1 MANSGRL
8 LEKARHHRQ
17 KIIHPQAY
25 ASAYN
30 RHVSMVRDAHW
41 QFNDPNFHP
50 FSSGL
55 LPRQLLA
62 AVVIVL
68 WLVVLWLVAALV
80 AEQHTSRRVGA
91 TGSWMTARARR
102 YILQTLPSQTSPLQ
116 ASLRQPK
123 LQPIGTQR
131 TSDTA
136 IDTELDT
143 VIAPVARADAPSI
156 ITQNTTSTSPKI
168 TNLESNTKKSAH
180 RMTSA
185 ASSAGLLM
193 FVTTVFITVFITV
206 VACPCT

>member
-1 MANSGRL
+1 VANSGGL

-55 LPRQLLA
+55 PPRQLLA

-68 WLVVLWLVAALV
+68 WLVVLWLVGALV
-80 AEQHTSRRVGA
+80 TEQQTSRRVGV
-91 TGSWMTARARR
+91 TDSWIIARAKV
-102 YILQTLPSQTSPLQ
+102 YISQTSPSQ
-116 ASLRQPK
+116 ASLRQPQ
-123 LQPIGTQR
+123 LQPLGTQR
-131 TSDTA
+131 TLDTA
-136 IDTELDT
+136 LDT
-143 VIAPVARADAPSI
+143 AIAPVARADAPSTS
-156 ITQNTTSTSPKI
+156 TQNTTSTSPKI

-180 RMTSA
+180 MMTSA

-193 FVTTVFITVFITV
+193 FVTTVFVTVFITVSITV